1 MSRNESSVT
10 MTEIH
15 GHDAEIGGH
24 DAPKYALS
32 VLSLLSQNL
41 SFDLEGQCDGGG

>member
-10 MTEIH
+10 MTEMR

-24 DAPKYALS
+24 DAPKYAAGAG
-32 VLSLLSQNL
+32 VK
-41 SFDLEGQCDGGG
+41 ETRPRRT

>member
-10 MTEIH
+10 MTEMR

-24 DAPKYALS
+24 DAPKYAVDHMPTS
-32 VLSLLSQNL
+32 GLLR
-41 SFDLEGQCDGGG
+41 FDRQPT